1 MKAESKKSKL
11 KDELSSIAQDY
22 VLASNPMEVKS
33 LLESCIRGHA
43 MNFTISPDIHDVDQ
57 LPGIAR
63 LTLGMTMTN
72 HEFGTVV
79 ESWETF
85 WQCLCNY
92 ICKQS

>member
-1 MKAESKKSKL
+1 MHPKSKL

-43 MNFTISPDIHDVDQ
+43 MNFSIRSDINDVDH

-63 LTLGMTMTN
+63 LTVGMTMTN
-72 HEFGTVV
+72 QEFGQVV
-79 ESWETF
+79 E
-85 WQCLCNY
+85 
-92 ICKQS
+92 